1 MEDSR
6 KKEDIDKILNL
17 SEEELHK
24 IYAQMSASEIKD
36 LLDKLKEV
44 TE

>member
-1 MEDSR
+1 MENTR
-6 KKEDIDKILNL
+6 NKEDIDKILEL
-17 SEEELHK
+17 SEDELHK
-24 IYAQMSASEIKD
+24 IYAQMSASEIAD

>member
-1 MEDSR
+1 MENTR
-6 KKEDIDKILNL
+6 NKEDIDKILEL
-17 SEEELHK
+17 SEEELRK
-24 IYAQMSASEIKD
+24 IYSQMTPSEISD

>member
-1 MEDSR
+1 MENNR
-6 KKEDIDKILNL
+6 KKENIDKILEL
-17 SEEELHK
+17 SEEELRN
-24 IYAQMSASEIKD
+24 IYAQMTPSEISD